1 MVSFAESLAVRGWL
15 VRREKAEEWVC
26 RSSLDNPTFIIAIA
40 AMEEDE
46 KLVLE
51 LMTIH
56 QKHVSNFP
64 VCGLMP
70 IPGILS
76 LIILVDE
83 PMDMIILHQM
93 RVYTE

>member
-1 MVSFAESLAVRGWL
+1 
-15 VRREKAEEWVC
+15 
-26 RSSLDNPTFIIAIA
+26 
-40 AMEEDE
+40 MEEDE

-64 VCGLMP
+64 ACCLTP
-70 IPGILS
+70 ISEILS
-76 LIILVDE
+76 LITLAD
-83 PMDMIILHQM
+83 DMIILHQM